1 MAAGRFAPSPTGPL
15 HIGSLYTALASFLD
29 ARAEGL
35 PWRLRFD
42 DLDAPRNQ
50 PGAESRILFSL
61 EAHGL
66 HWDGPVER
74 QSERLDLYQAALE
87 ALRRKAKIFHCTCSR
102 KALAGSPIYPGQ
114 CRDQIAPIPDS
125 AIRVRVDEAP
135 LEFTD
140 LVQGHQRTR
149 LDLTVGDF
157 IIKRR
162 DGPFAYQL
170 AAAVDDGDPS
180 IVRVLRGQDLL
191 ANTPRQLHIMA
202 LLGLPAPTYAHIPV
216 LLNRAGQ
223 KWSKQTGAPAVND
236 HRPLANLRTCL
247 TLLGLQPPDLDL
259 EAMIEWAMSRWRL
272 NQIGHSNRPFDPG
285 ADAPAD
291 GKGLKST
298 T

>member
-29 ARAEGL
+29 AHAECL
-35 PWRLRFD
+35 AWRLRFD

-50 PGAESRILFSL
+50 PGAESRILRSL
-61 EAHGL
+61 EVHGL
-66 HWDGPVER
+66 QWDGPVER
-74 QSERLDLYQAALE
+74 QSERLDLYQRALE
-87 ALRRKAKIFHCTCSR
+87 ALRRKAKTFHCTCSR
-102 KALAGSPIYPGQ
+102 KALAGSPIYPGH
-114 CRDQIAPIPDS
+114 CRDQIAPIPNA
-125 AIRVRVDEAP
+125 AIRVRVDDTA

-170 AAAVDDGDPS
+170 ATAVDDGDPS

-202 LLGLPAPTYAHIPV
+202 MLGLPAPTYAHIPV

-236 HRPLANLRTCL
+236 HRPLANLRVCL

-259 EAMIEWAMSRWRL
+259 EPLVEWAKFHWRL
-272 NQIGHSNRPFDPG
+272 SRVSNRNQRFDP
-285 ADAPAD
+285 PA
-291 GKGLKST
+291 S
-298 T
+298 

>member
-35 PWRLRFD
+35 AWRLRFD
-42 DLDAPRNQ
+42 NLDEPRNQ
-50 PGAESRILFSL
+50 PGAESRILRSL

-66 HWDGPVER
+66 QWDGPVER
-74 QSERLDLYQAALE
+74 QSERLDLYRAALE
-87 ALRRKAKIFHCTCSR
+87 TLRRKAKTFHCTCSR
-102 KALAGSPIYPGQ
+102 KALAGTPIYPGH
-114 CRDQIAPIPDS
+114 CRNQIAPIPNT
-125 AIRVRVDEAP
+125 AIRVRVEDTA

-140 LVQGHQRTR
+140 LVQGPQRTR

-170 AAAVDDGDPS
+170 ATAVDDGDPN

-191 ANTPRQLHIMA
+191 ANTPRQLHLMA
-202 LLGLPAPTYAHIPV
+202 LLGLPAPAYAHIPV
-216 LLNRAGQ
+216 LLNRNGQ

-236 HRPLANLRTCL
+236 QRPLANLHAGL
-247 TLLGLQPPDLDL
+247 ILLGLQPPDLDL
-259 EAMIEWAMSRWRL
+259 EPLIEWAQTHWRL
-272 NQIGHSNRPFDPG
+272 NRIGQRNRQFDP
-285 ADAPAD
+285 PA
-291 GKGLKST
+291 S
-298 T
+298 

>member
-29 ARAEGL
+29 ANTEGVA
-35 PWRLRFD
+35 WRLRFD
-42 DLDAPRNQ
+42 DLDEPRNQ
-50 PGAESRILFSL
+50 PGAESRILRSL
-61 EAHGL
+61 ETHGL
-66 HWDGPVER
+66 HWDGSVER

-87 ALRRKAKIFHCTCSR
+87 TLRRKNRIFHCTCSR
-102 KALAGSPIYPGQ
+102 KALAGSPIYPGH
-114 CRDQIAPIPDS
+114 CRERIAPIS
-125 AIRVRVDEAP
+125 NAAIRVRVDQAA

-140 LVQGHQRTR
+140 LVQGPQRTR
-149 LDLTVGDF
+149 LDLTGGDF

-180 IVRVLRGQDLL
+180 IVRVLRGRDLL
-191 ANTPRQLHIMA
+191 ATTPRQLHLMA

-216 LLNRAGQ
+216 LLNRAGE
-223 KWSKQTGAPAVND
+223 KWSKQTGASAIND
-236 HRPLANLRTCL
+236 QTPRTNIRDCL

-259 EAMIEWAMSRWRL
+259 EPMIEWAKSHWRL
-272 NQIGHSNRPFDPG
+272 SRIGKQDQR
-285 ADAPAD
+285 
-291 GKGLKST
+291 T

>member
-35 PWRLRFD
+35 AWRLRFD
-42 DLDAPRNQ
+42 DLDEPRNQ
-50 PGAESRILFSL
+50 PGAEPRILCSL

-74 QSERLDLYQAALE
+74 QSERLDLYRTALE
-87 ALRRKAKIFHCTCSR
+87 TLGRKAKTFHCTCSR
-102 KALAGSPIYPGQ
+102 RALAGAPIYPGH
-114 CRDQIAPIPDS
+114 CRNQIAPVPNA
-125 AIRVRVDEAP
+125 AIRVRVDDAA
-135 LEFTD
+135 LDFTD
-140 LVQGHQRTR
+140 LVQGRQRTR

-170 AAAVDDGDPS
+170 ATAVDDGDPN

-191 ANTPRQLHIMA
+191 ANTPRQLHLMA

-216 LLNRAGQ
+216 LLNSAGQ
-223 KWSKQTGAPAVND
+223 KKWSKQTGAPAVND
-236 HRPLANLRTCL
+236 QTPTTNLRTCL
-247 TLLGLQPPDLDL
+247 TLLGLHPPDLDL
-259 EAMIEWAMSRWRL
+259 EPLLKWAKTHWHLDRISKQ
-272 NQIGHSNRPFDPG
+272 NQPFDP
-285 ADAPAD
+285 PA
-291 GKGLKST
+291 S
-298 T
+298 

>member
-50 PGAESRILFSL
+50 PGAESRILRSL

-87 ALRRKAKIFHCTCSR
+87 KLQRRAKLFHCTCSR
-102 KALAGSPIYPGQ
+102 KALAGSPIYPGH
-114 CRDQIAPIPDS
+114 CRGQIAPVPNA
-125 AIRVRVDEAP
+125 AIRVRVDDAAV
-135 LEFTD
+135 EFID
-140 LVQGHQRTR
+140 LVQGRQHAR
-149 LDLTVGDF
+149 LGATVGDF

-170 AAAVDDGDPS
+170 ATAVDDGNPN
-180 IVRVLRGQDLL
+180 IVRVLRGRDLL

-202 LLGLPAPTYAHIPV
+202 LLGLPAPAYAHIPV
-216 LLNRAGQ
+216 LLNPAGQ

-236 HRPLANLRTCL
+236 HKHLANIRACL
-247 TLLGLQPPDLDL
+247 ILLGLQPPDLDTETL
-259 EAMIEWAMSRWRL
+259 MEWAKAHWSLDRVGKR
-272 NQIGHSNRPFDPG
+272 NQAFDPS
-285 ADAPAD
+285 
-291 GKGLKST
+291 LS
-298 T
+298 

>member
-42 DLDAPRNQ
+42 DLDAARNQ
-50 PGAESRILFSL
+50 PGAESRILRSL

-87 ALRRKAKIFHCTCSR
+87 TLRREAELFHCTCSR
-102 KALAGSPIYPGQ
+102 KALAGSRIYPGH
-114 CRDQIAPIPDS
+114 CRGQIAPIPNA
-125 AIRVRVDEAP
+125 AIRVRADDAAP
-135 LEFTD
+135 EFTD
-140 LVQGHQRTR
+140 LVQGRQHARR
-149 LDLTVGDF
+149 GSTVGDF
-157 IIKRR
+157 IVKRR

-170 AAAVDDGDPS
+170 ATAVDDGNPN
-180 IVRVLRGQDLL
+180 IVRVLRGRDLL

-202 LLGLPAPTYAHIPV
+202 LLGLPAPAYAHIPV
-216 LLNRAGQ
+216 LLNPAGQ

-236 HRPLANLRTCL
+236 QKQLINIRACL
-247 TLLGLQPPDLDL
+247 ILLGLQPPDLDPETL
-259 EAMIEWAMSRWRL
+259 IEWAKAHWSLDR
-272 NQIGHSNRPFDPG
+272 IGKRNHAFDPR
-285 ADAPAD
+285 
-291 GKGLKST
+291 LS
-298 T
+298 

>member
-50 PGAESRILFSL
+50 PGAESRILRSL

-87 ALRRKAKIFHCTCSR
+87 KLQRRAKLFHCTCSR
-102 KALAGSPIYPGQ
+102 KALAGSPIYPGH
-114 CRDQIAPIPDS
+114 CRGQIAPVPNA
-125 AIRVRVDEAP
+125 AIRVRVDDAAV
-135 LEFTD
+135 EFID
-140 LVQGHQRTR
+140 LVQGRQHER
-149 LDLTVGDF
+149 LGATVGDF

-170 AAAVDDGDPS
+170 ATAVDDGNPN
-180 IVRVLRGQDLL
+180 IVRVLRGRDLL

-202 LLGLPAPTYAHIPV
+202 LLGLPAPAYAHIPV
-216 LLNRAGQ
+216 LLNPAGQ

-236 HRPLANLRTCL
+236 HKHPANIRACL
-247 TLLGLQPPDLDL
+247 ILLGLQPPDLDPETL
-259 EAMIEWAMSRWRL
+259 MEWAKAHWSLDRIGKR
-272 NQIGHSNRPFDPG
+272 NQAFNPS
-285 ADAPAD
+285 
-291 GKGLKST
+291 LS
-298 T
+298 

>member
-29 ARAEGL
+29 AHAEGL
-35 PWRLRFD
+35 AWRLRFD

-50 PGAESRILFSL
+50 PGAESRILRSL
-61 EAHGL
+61 EVHGL
-66 HWDGPVER
+66 QWDGPVER
-74 QSERLDLYQAALE
+74 QSERLDLYQGALE
-87 ALRRKAKIFHCTCSR
+87 ALRRKAKTFHCTCSR
-102 KALAGSPIYPGQ
+102 KALAGSPIYSGH
-114 CRDQIAPIPDS
+114 CRDQIAPIPNA
-125 AIRVRVDEAP
+125 AIRVRVDDTA

-170 AAAVDDGDPS
+170 ATAVDDGDPS
-180 IVRVLRGQDLL
+180 IVQVLRGQDLL
-191 ANTPRQLHIMA
+191 AHTPRQLHIMA

-236 HRPLANLRTCL
+236 QRPLANLRVCL

-259 EAMIEWAMSRWRL
+259 EPLVEWAKLHWRL
-272 NQIGHSNRPFDPG
+272 SRFSNQNQRFDP
-285 ADAPAD
+285 PA
-291 GKGLKST
+291 S
-298 T
+298 

>member
-29 ARAEGL
+29 ANAEGVA
-35 PWRLRFD
+35 WRLRFD
-42 DLDAPRNQ
+42 DLDEPRNQ
-50 PGAESRILFSL
+50 PGAESRILRSL
-61 EAHGL
+61 ETHGL
-66 HWDGPVER
+66 RWDGAVER

-87 ALRRKAKIFHCTCSR
+87 ALRRKDRIFHCTCSR
-102 KALAGSPIYPGQ
+102 KALAGSPIYPGH
-114 CRDQIAPIPDS
+114 CRERIAPLPNA
-125 AIRVRVDEAP
+125 AIRVRVDQAA
-135 LEFTD
+135 LEFND
-140 LVQGHQRTR
+140 LVQGPQRTR

-180 IVRVLRGQDLL
+180 IVRVLRGRDLL
-191 ANTPRQLHIMA
+191 ATTPRQLHVMA

-216 LLNRAGQ
+216 LLNRVGE
-223 KWSKQTGAPAVND
+223 KWSKQTGAPAID
-236 HRPLANLRTCL
+236 DQTPRANIRNCL

-259 EAMIEWAMSRWRL
+259 QPMVEWAKSHWRL
-272 NQIGHSNRPFDPG
+272 SRIGKQDQR
-285 ADAPAD
+285 
-291 GKGLKST
+291 T

>member
-1 MAAGRFAPSPTGPL
+1 
-15 HIGSLYTALASFLD
+15 
-29 ARAEGL
+29 
-35 PWRLRFD
+35 
-42 DLDAPRNQ
+42 
-50 PGAESRILFSL
+50 ESRILRSL
-61 EAHGL
+61 EVHGL
-66 HWDGPVER
+66 QWDGPVEH

-87 ALRRKAKIFHCTCSR
+87 TLLRKAKTFHCTCSR
-102 KALAGSPIYPGQ
+102 KALAGTPIYPGH
-114 CRDQIAPIPDS
+114 CREQIAPIPNA
-125 AIRVRVDEAP
+125 AIRVRVDDTA

-170 AAAVDDGDPS
+170 ATAVDDGDPS

-223 KWSKQTGAPAVND
+223 KWSKQTGAPAAND
-236 HRPLANLRTCL
+236 QRPLANLRVCL

-259 EAMIEWAMSRWRL
+259 EPLVEWAKFHWRL
-272 NQIGHSNRPFDPG
+272 SRVSNQNQRFDP
-285 ADAPAD
+285 PA
-291 GKGLKST
+291 S
-298 T
+298 